1 MENKNQYNFW
11 NRAVA
16 GIPTNAT
23 QTEFA
28 KQVAQ
33 NVFEIR
39 LADFNGDVKRAE
51 KHTVAKLRYD
61 EDFWGDAE
69 WEWRNRQIE
78 DRADMAA
85 EMRNE

>member
-1 MENKNQYNFW
+1 MENKNDYNFW
-11 NRAVA
+11 GRAVA
-16 GIPTNAT
+16 GIPSNAT
-23 QTEFA
+23 TAQFSE
-28 KQVAQ
+28 QVAK

-39 LADFNGDVKRAE
+39 LADFDGDVKRAQ

-78 DRADMAA
+78 ERIETIR
-85 EMRNE
+85 EMSLE